1 MNNELNRN
9 ENNNHEYNNSDSLNK
24 NVYMEGEIISNTS
37 NSYNDEINNSKSII
51 IDEKP
56 RKKKRVS
63 KKFVAVLCSAC
74 IFGVVA
80 GISFQ
85 GVNYLANKNNDKTSS
100 IGQNVNELDNVE
112 GTNSNDDVET
122 LPTNTGSGNVT
133 NDVTTVVENVMP
145 SIVAIN
151 SVVTNTNQ
159 DIFGRPYSQETEGSG
174 SGIIIGQNDSE
185 ILIVTNN
192 HVVSDATT
200 VNVVFVDDKSV
211 TATIKGT
218 APGSDLAVLSVNVND
233 LEDDTLDKI
242 KIATLGDSD
251 SIKLGE
257 MAIAIGNALGYGQSI
272 TVGYISALDR
282 EVTVDNVTLNV
293 LQTDAAINP
302 GNSGGA
308 LLNAKGEVIGI
319 NSVKYVDETVESI
332 GYAIPISD
340 AIPIINQL
348 MNRETLADKDKA
360 YLGVAGRNVTTV
372 DSERYNMPV
381 GFFIGEVNKGSA
393 AEEAGVK
400 VGDIIVGV
408 NDTPVSTIEDLQ
420 DILSFTKAGS
430 TGKLTVKRIENG
442 EYVEKTLTVTF
453 DARPKTN

>member
-1 MNNELNRN
+1 MDNDFNKNENSNNEYDNN
-9 ENNNHEYNNSDSLNK
+9 ESLNK
-24 NVYMEGEIISNTS
+24 NLYTEGESIPNTS
-37 NSYNDEINNSKSII
+37 NTYYDETNNTKSMI
-51 IDEKP
+51 IDELP

-80 GISFQ
+80 GVSFQ
-85 GVNYLANKNNDKTSS
+85 GINYFSNKTTNKTSV
-100 IGQNVNELDNVE
+100 IGQNINELDDTSN
-112 GTNSNDDVET
+112 TNDDSLA
-122 LPTNTGSGNVT
+122 LPTNTGAGSVT
-133 NDVTTVVENVMP
+133 NDVSSVVENVMP

-151 SVVTNTNQ
+151 SVVANPTQ
-159 DIFGRPYSQETEGSG
+159 DMFGRPYSQEVEGSG
-174 SGIIIGQNDSE
+174 SGIIIGQNESE

-192 HVVSDATT
+192 HVVADAKS

-218 APGSDLAVLSVNVND
+218 APRSDLAVLSVNIND
-233 LEDDTLDKI
+233 LDDDTIENI

-251 SIKLGE
+251 STKLGE

-272 TVGYISALDR
+272 TVGYISALNR
-282 EVTVDNVTLNV
+282 EVTIDEVTLNV

-308 LLNAKGEVIGI
+308 LLNTKGEVIGI
-319 NSVKYVDETVESI
+319 NSVKFVDETVESI
-332 GYAIPISD
+332 GYAIPISE

-360 YLGVAGRNVTTV
+360 YLGIGGKDVTAT
-372 DSERYNMPV
+372 DAQRYNMPI
-381 GFFIGEVNKGSA
+381 GFYIGEVNEGSA
-393 AEEAGVK
+393 AEIAGVK

-408 NDTPVSTIEDLQ
+408 NDTPVSSIADLQ
-420 DILSFTKAGS
+420 DILSFTSAGS
-430 TGKLTVKRIENG
+430 TGTLTVKTFENG
-442 EYVEKTLTVTF
+442 EYVENTLPITF